1 LTLEFSRYLFGEG
14 SVFRFDM
21 PEFLH
26 LDRVK
31 LFMGDESGSAGRLG
45 KILSEY
51 RQGVLPFDEIEKA
64 HRLIWDLFLQMLDA
78 ARITLTDH
86 RDYELSGFYFVRTSN
101 IGSQ

>member
-31 LFMGDESGSAGRLG
+31 LFMGDEIGSAGRLG
-45 KILSEY
+45 KSS
-51 RQGVLPFDEIEKA
+51 RNTGKA
-64 HRLIWDLFLQMLDA
+64 FSRSMKSRKHTA
-78 ARITLTDH
+78 
-86 RDYELSGFYFVRTSN
+86 
-101 IGSQ
+101 